1 VAIEYRWAEGHYV
14 QLPEMAADLVRRQ
27 VSVIVANTPPNLA
40 AKNATSTIRIV
51 FTTGVDPVQMGPR
64 LQFETNWRQRHR
76 REVTEAKNKLIG
88 IERLS
93 EPELES
99 VREKVEKKETS
110 GRLYDSIPRGIQRTN
125 NSKQN
130 ADACAE

>member
-27 VSVIVANTPPNLA
+27 VSVIVANIPPNLA
-40 AKNATSTIRIV
+40 AKECDQH
-51 FTTGVDPVQMGPR
+51 DPHCLHHRRRSSSNGPR

-88 IERLS
+88 FERLS

-110 GRLYDSIPRGIQRTN
+110 GRVYDSIPRGIQRTN